1 MQPSAAIVAVS
12 EMKPGR
18 YPHYNGMEMYRQ
30 VLAQFLREWPQLRPS
45 DIQGLMSAPA
55 GMASAEGVDVFAH
68 EKIAEE
74 LGIEPTFS
82 ETINAGG
89 ATYALMLIRA
99 SLAIER
105 GLCDSVLCLGA
116 GRFPNVGSGMAE
128 TMSKLISHPEFEY
141 PYGTYIPPI
150 FALNATRHMHEFGTT
165 REQLAQVAVS
175 QRAWSLLHPDA
186 LMAPQ
191 GPLTVDKVL
200 SSRPIAYPFNLLD
213 CSVPC
218 EGGSAV
224 LLVSARLATRYAKQP
239 CYLLG
244 YGEKHT
250 HSSISQAHDLTT
262 LGSKETG
269 AKAYRMAGVG
279 PADMDFAQLYD
290 SFSINPIIYAEDLG
304 LCAKGQGGA
313 FFAGGRT
320 APGGEF
326 PVNTYGGLMSFGH
339 VGDASGQTMIVE
351 AARQIMGIA
360 GPQRQLAKA
369 GLGVVH
375 CYGGMMAE
383 HATLVL
389 GRQS

>member
-1 MQPSAAIVAVS
+1 MKALSAIVAMS

-18 YPHYNGMEMYRQ
+18 YPQYNGLEMYRQ
-30 VLAQFLREWPQLRPS
+30 VIRQFLREWPALRPG
-45 DIQGLMSAPA
+45 DITGLLSAPA
-55 GMASAEGVDVFAH
+55 GMASADTDVFAH

-74 LGIEPTFS
+74 LGIEPAFS

-89 ATYALMLIRA
+89 GTYALMLIRA
-99 SLAIER
+99 TMAIER

-128 TMSKLISHPEFEY
+128 LMSKLISHPEFEY

-165 REQLAQVAVS
+165 REQLAQVAVT
-175 QRAWSLLHPDA
+175 QRDWSLLHPDA

-191 GPLTVDKVL
+191 GALTVDKVL

-213 CSVPC
+213 CSVPS

-224 LLVSARLATRYAKQP
+224 LVMSPERAKQYAKRP

-244 YGEKHT
+244 FGEKHT
-250 HSSISQAHDLTT
+250 HSSVSQSHDLTT
-262 LGSKETG
+262 LGSAQTSRQ
-269 AKAYRMAGVG
+269 AYQMAGLG
-279 PADMDFAQLYD
+279 PKDMDFAQLYD

-304 LCAKGQGGA
+304 LCAKGKGGA
-313 FFAGGRT
+313 FFEGGRT
-320 APGGEF
+320 GPGGEF

-351 AARQIMGIA
+351 AARQIMGVA
-360 GPQRQLAKA
+360 GGARQLKKA
-369 GLGVVH
+369 DLGIVH

-383 HATLVL
+383 HSTLIF
-389 GRQS
+389 GSQS

>member
-1 MQPSAAIVAVS
+1 MKALSAIVAVS

-18 YPHYNGMEMYRQ
+18 YPRYNGLEMYRQ
-30 VLAQFLREWPQLRPS
+30 VIRQFLSEWPDLRPG
-45 DIQGLMSAPA
+45 DITGLLSAPA
-55 GMASAEGVDVFAH
+55 GMASADTDVFAH

-74 LGIEPTFS
+74 LGIQPAFS

-89 ATYALMLIRA
+89 GTYALMLIRA
-99 SLAIER
+99 TLAIER

-116 GRFPNVGSGMAE
+116 GRFPNVGSGIAE
-128 TMSKLISHPEFEY
+128 LMSKLISHPEFEY

-175 QRAWSLLHPDA
+175 QRQWSLLHPDA

-191 GPLTVDKVL
+191 GRLTIDQVL

-213 CSVPC
+213 CSVPS

-224 LLVSARLATRYAKQP
+224 LVTSPARASKFSKRP

-244 YGEKHT
+244 FGEKHT
-250 HSSISQAHDLTT
+250 HSSISQSHDLTT
-262 LGSKETG
+262 LGSADTSRQ
-269 AKAYRMAGVG
+269 AYRMAGVG
-279 PADMDFAQLYD
+279 PGDMDFAQLYD

-304 LCAKGQGGA
+304 LCPKGKGGA

-351 AARQIMGIA
+351 AARQVMGIA
-360 GPQRQLAKA
+360 GGARQLAKA
-369 GLGVVH
+369 RLGVVH
-375 CYGGMMAE
+375 CYGGMMSE
-383 HATLVL
+383 HSTLVL
-389 GRQS
+389 GAQS

>member
-1 MQPSAAIVAVS
+1 
-12 EMKPGR
+12 
-18 YPHYNGMEMYRQ
+18 
-30 VLAQFLREWPQLRPS
+30 
-45 DIQGLMSAPA
+45 
-55 GMASAEGVDVFAH
+55 
-68 EKIAEE
+68 
-74 LGIEPTFS
+74 
-82 ETINAGG
+82 
-89 ATYALMLIRA
+89 
-99 SLAIER
+99 
-105 GLCDSVLCLGA
+105 VLCLGA

-128 TMSKLISHPEFEY
+128 LLSKLISHPEYEY

-191 GPLTVDKVL
+191 GPLTIDKVR

-213 CSVPC
+213 CSVPS

-224 LLVSARLATRYAKQP
+224 LVVSPKLAARYAKKP

-244 YGEKHT
+244 FGEKHT
-250 HSSISQAHDLTT
+250 HSSISQAHNLTT
-262 LGSKETG
+262 LGSKESSEQ
-269 AKAYRMAGVG
+269 AYRMAGVG
-279 PADMDFAQLYD
+279 PGDMDFAQLYD

-304 LCAKGQGGA
+304 LCPKGQGGA

-360 GPQRQLAKA
+360 GGQRQLAKA
-369 GLGVVH
+369 DLGVVH

-389 GRQS
+389 GSQS

>member
-1 MQPSAAIVAVS
+1 MKALSAIVAMS

-18 YPHYNGMEMYRQ
+18 YPQFNGLEMYRQ
-30 VLAQFLREWPQLRPS
+30 VIRQFLREWPALRPG
-45 DIQGLMSAPA
+45 DITGLLSAPA
-55 GMASAEGVDVFAH
+55 GMASADTDVFAH

-74 LGIEPTFS
+74 LGIQPAFS

-89 ATYALMLIRA
+89 GTYALMLIRA
-99 SLAIER
+99 TMAIER

-116 GRFPNVGSGMAE
+116 GRFPNVGSGIAE
-128 TMSKLISHPEFEY
+128 LMSKLISHPEFEY

-175 QRAWSLLHPDA
+175 QREWSLLHPDA

-191 GPLTVDKVL
+191 GRLSIDKVL

-213 CSVPC
+213 CSVPS
-218 EGGSAV
+218 EGGSA
-224 LLVSARLATRYAKQP
+224 LLVMSPERARRYAKRP

-244 YGEKHT
+244 FGEKHT

-262 LGSKETG
+262 LGSAETSRQ
-269 AKAYRMAGVG
+269 AYDMAGLS
-279 PADMDFAQLYD
+279 PRDMDFAQLYD

-304 LCAKGQGGA
+304 FCAKGKGGE

-351 AARQIMGIA
+351 AARQIMGVA
-360 GPQRQLAKA
+360 GGARQLAKA
-369 GLGVVH
+369 DLGIVH
-375 CYGGMMAE
+375 CYGGMMSE
-383 HATLVL
+383 HATLIF
-389 GRQS
+389 GAQS

>member
-1 MQPSAAIVAVS
+1 MKALSAIVAMS

-18 YPHYNGMEMYRQ
+18 YPQYNGLEMYRQ
-30 VLAQFLREWPQLRPS
+30 LIRQFLREWPTLRPS
-45 DIQGLMSAPA
+45 DITGLLSAPA
-55 GMASAEGVDVFAH
+55 GMASADTDVFAH

-74 LGIEPTFS
+74 LGIQPTFS

-89 ATYALMLIRA
+89 GTYALMLIRA
-99 SLAIER
+99 TLAIER

-116 GRFPNVGSGMAE
+116 GRFPNVGSGIAE
-128 TMSKLISHPEFEY
+128 LMSKLISHPEFEY

-165 REQLAQVAVS
+165 REQLAQIAVS
-175 QRAWSLLHPDA
+175 QREWSLLHPDA

-191 GPLTVDKVL
+191 GALTIDKVL

-213 CSVPC
+213 CSVPS
-218 EGGSAV
+218 EGGSA
-224 LLVSARLATRYAKQP
+224 LLVMSPERAKLYARRP

-244 YGEKHT
+244 FGEKHT
-250 HSSISQAHDLTT
+250 HSSISQAHSLTT
-262 LGSKETG
+262 LGSAETSRH
-269 AKAYRMAGVG
+269 AYAMAGLG
-279 PADMDFAQLYD
+279 PKDMDFAQLYD

-304 LCAKGQGGA
+304 FCAKGRGGA

-351 AARQIMGIA
+351 AARQIMGVA
-360 GPQRQLAKA
+360 SGERQLAKA
-369 GLGVVH
+369 DLGIVH
-375 CYGGMMAE
+375 CYGGMMSE
-383 HATLVL
+383 HATLIF
-389 GRQS
+389 GAQS

>member
-1 MQPSAAIVAVS
+1 MKPQAAIVAVS

-55 GMASAEGVDVFAH
+55 GMASAEGVDVFVH

-128 TMSKLISHPEFEY
+128 TLSKLISHPEFEY

-165 REQLAQVAVS
+165 RAQLAQVAVS

-191 GPLTVDKVL
+191 GPLTMDQVL

-218 EGGSAV
+218 EGLRLFDSLALHIPSTPRHSAY
-224 LLVSARLATRYAKQP
+224 SCQD
-239 CYLLG
+239 
-244 YGEKHT
+244 GEDC
-250 HSSISQAHDLTT
+250 S
-262 LGSKETG
+262 
-269 AKAYRMAGVG
+269 
-279 PADMDFAQLYD
+279 P
-290 SFSINPIIYAEDLG
+290 
-304 LCAKGQGGA
+304 
-313 FFAGGRT
+313 GRSDDRFYFL
-320 APGGEF
+320 P
-326 PVNTYGGLMSFGH
+326 
-339 VGDASGQTMIVE
+339 
-351 AARQIMGIA
+351 
-360 GPQRQLAKA
+360 
-369 GLGVVH
+369 
-375 CYGGMMAE
+375 
-383 HATLVL
+383 
-389 GRQS
+389 